1 MEMTE
6 HYYSKSPTSKLIRR
20 EWALD
25 IGGRRLV
32 FETASGTF
40 SPKRLD
46 NGTAA
51 LLKYMQLP
59 AEGKVLDLGCGN
71 GIIGIVAAAENPR
84 LDVLLSDINKRAVA
98 EAKRNIKR
106 NKVLNAKAV
115 QSNLFEKAAGEFD
128 CILSNPPISAGR
140 EIVFAMV
147 GGSHPRLVPGGSL
160 QMVARKSKGGVA
172 LSREMA
178 RVFGN
183 VEDIGRQSGFH
194 VYKSVKE

>member
-1 MEMTE
+1 MTE
-6 HYYSKSPTSKLIRR
+6 HYYSKNQTSKLIRR
-20 EWALD
+20 EWSLD
-25 IGGRRLV
+25 VGGRKLV

-51 LLKYMQLP
+51 MIKYMRLP
-59 AEGKVLDLGCGN
+59 EGGRVLDLGCGN
-71 GIIGIVAAAENPR
+71 GVIGAVVASGNPH
-84 LDVLLSDINKRAVA
+84 LEVVLVDINKRAVM
-98 EAKRNIKR
+98 EAKSNIRR
-106 NKVLNAKAV
+106 NKLKNARAI
-115 QSNLFEKAAGEFD
+115 QSDLFEKIHGEFD

-140 EIVFAMV
+140 KTVFAMV
-147 GGSHPRLVPGGSL
+147 AEGHAHLLPGGSL
-160 QMVARKSKGGVA
+160 QMVARKSKGGKA
-172 LSREMA
+172 LSGEME

>member
-6 HYYSKSPTSKLIRR
+6 HYYSKKQTSRLIKR
-20 EWALD
+20 EWALEAS
-25 IGGRRLV
+25 GKRLV

-40 SPKRLD
+40 SPKKLD

-59 AEGKVLDLGCGN
+59 KSGKVLDLGCGN
-71 GIIGIVAAAENPR
+71 GIIGIVAASGNPR
-84 LDVLLSDINKRAVA
+84 LEVLLSDINRRAVG
-98 EAKRNIKR
+98 EAKANIKR
-106 NKVLNAKAV
+106 NKVPNAKAI
-115 QSNLFEKAAGEFD
+115 QSSLFEKIPKKFD

-140 EIVFAMV
+140 KTVFAMV
-147 GGSHPRLVPGGSL
+147 AESHKHLLPGGSL
-160 QMVARKSKGGVA
+160 QMVARKSKGGKA
-172 LSREMA
+172 LSEEMA

-194 VYKSVKE
+194 VYKSVRE